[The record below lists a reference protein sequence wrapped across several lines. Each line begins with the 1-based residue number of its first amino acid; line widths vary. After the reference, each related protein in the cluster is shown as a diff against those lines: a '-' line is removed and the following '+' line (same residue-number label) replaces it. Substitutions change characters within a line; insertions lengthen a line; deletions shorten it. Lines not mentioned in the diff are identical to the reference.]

1 MEKKIDAEDRSNLL
15 DVIVESGYLCESISK
30 FLSFINEDIG
40 KEKLEDFK
48 EELERY
54 YTLMFHQHIKLIQEW
69 QDKKS
74 KEVSEEDLLKIENF
88 RQEFIEKISNDLN
101 WSEGLAVLWKMV
113 KSNIPPYDKLEMITD
128 FDKVLGLN
136 LIVKAFENKIKIPL
150 EVNQLVKERENLRKS
165 GDWQKADEIRK
176 KIESLGWMIK
186 DTAEGTKT
194 QRFN

>member
-69 QDKKS
+69 QDKIS
-74 KEVSEEDLLKIENF
+74 VLYGKIE
-88 RQEFIEKISNDLN
+88 EEK
-101 WSEGLAVLWKMV
+101 E
-113 KSNIPPYDKLEMITD
+113 
-128 FDKVLGLN
+128 
-136 LIVKAFENKIKIPL
+136 ENKNSIL
-150 EVNQLVKERENLRKS
+150 TDVSNSN
-165 GDWQKADEIRK
+165 
-176 KIESLGWMIK
+176 
-186 DTAEGTKT
+186 
-194 QRFN
+194 